1 MNTREAMSRLEQIAD
16 NIRADI
22 GDPQAGAIVQ
32 TRNRRAMDTALQRY
46 RADEIAHLVVGHMV
60 DRFGPGMTEHYISA
74 ALREVNK

>member
-1 MNTREAMSRLEQIAD
+1 MNIREAMSRLEQIAD

-32 TRNRRAMDTALQRY
+32 TRNRRAVDATLQRY

-60 DRFGPGMTEHYISA
+60 DRFGPGMTEHYID
-74 ALREVNK
+74 REMEKHK